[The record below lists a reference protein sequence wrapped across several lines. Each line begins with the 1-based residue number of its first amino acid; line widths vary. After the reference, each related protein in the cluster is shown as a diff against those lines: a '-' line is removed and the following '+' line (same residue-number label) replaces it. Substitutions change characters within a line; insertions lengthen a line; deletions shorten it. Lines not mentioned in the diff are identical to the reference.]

1 MTEASGGTV
10 VFGGSGAIGSAVCRA
25 IGALGSPVFFT
36 FLNNE
41 EGARQVAGELAG
53 ADFARCDLL
62 DRAQVKD
69 VLARAQQ
76 NFGKVRSVVYAS
88 GPRFAQEYL
97 GRVPE
102 RDFTKA
108 MDADVVGFFHMA
120 QECLP
125 LLRADGGGCIVAV
138 TTMAV
143 QSAPPKD
150 ALSSVPKA
158 AIEAMVRMVA
168 REEGRFGVRA
178 NCVAPGFVLAG
189 IGQQMMDELYG
200 PEVWEMQRQRV
211 ALRRFAAPAEVAEV
225 VAFLASPRASYVTGQ
240 CLVVDGGFSL

>member
-1 MTEASGGTV
+1 
-10 VFGGSGAIGSAVCRA
+10 
-25 IGALGSPVFFT
+25 
-36 FLNNE
+36 
-41 EGARQVAGELAG
+41 
-53 ADFARCDLL
+53 
-62 DRAQVKD
+62 
-69 VLARAQQ
+69 
-76 NFGKVRSVVYAS
+76 
-88 GPRFAQEYL
+88 
-97 GRVPE
+97 
-102 RDFTKA
+102 
-108 MDADVVGFFHMA
+108 
-120 QECLP
+120 
-125 LLRADGGGCIVAV
+125 LLRADGGGSIVAV

-189 IGQQMMDELYG
+189 IGQQMMNELYG

-240 CLVVDGGFSL
+240 SLVVDGGFSL